1 VAGVLHLKPKEEC
14 MRAFLTVA
22 LAALLAATAMPAGA
36 APAAPA
42 VVSGSFYHSKF
53 EGRRTACGDR
63 YGGQD
68 LTAASNRHPCD
79 ALVRVTRGARSVVV
93 RITDRCGRC
102 GIDLTPAAAREIGLH
117 RIGRAPVHVQRVD

>member
-1 VAGVLHLKPKEEC
+1 
-14 MRAFLTVA
+14 MRAFLTAAV
-22 LAALLAATAMPAGA
+22 AALLAITAIPAGA

-42 VVSGSFYHSKF
+42 IVSGSFYHPKF
-53 EGRRTACGDR
+53 EGRRTACGER
-63 YGGQD
+63 YDSDD

-79 ALVRVTRGARSVVV
+79 ALVRVTRGQRSVVV

-117 RIGRAPVHVQRVD
+117 RVGRAPVRVEQVD

>member
-1 VAGVLHLKPKEEC
+1 
-14 MRAFLTVA
+14 MRAFRTA
-22 LAALLAATAMPAGA
+22 AIAALLTATAIPALA

-42 VVSGSFYHSKF
+42 MVSGSFYHPKF

-63 YGGQD
+63 YDGDD

-79 ALVRVTRGARSVVV
+79 ALVRVTRGRHSVVV

-117 RIGRAPVHVQRVD
+117 RIGRAPVQVERVD

>member
-1 VAGVLHLKPKEEC
+1 
-14 MRAFLTVA
+14 MRAFLTSAVAAVLA
-22 LAALLAATAMPAGA
+22 LAAVPALA
-36 APAAPA
+36 APAVPS

-63 YGGQD
+63 YD
-68 LTAASNRHPCD
+68 SDDFTAASNRHPCD
-79 ALVRVTRGARSVVV
+79 ALVKVTRGSRSVVV

-117 RIGRAPVHVQRVD
+117 RMGRAPVHVERID